1 MKKIVSLFTLIV
13 IGLLSSCSSQTVNA
27 MNHSQIKEAG
37 LTLDIARRFYPVET
51 IKQFI
56 DTIHHAGGTFL
67 HLHFSDHENYALE
80 SSYLDQSEE
89 NAIVKDGTYYNPKT
103 NKPFLTYKQIDDII
117 YYAKSKNIELVPEV
131 DTPNHMTAIFNL
143 LEIKHGEA
151 YVKNLKSKMNDEEID
166 ITNPESIEVIKTLI
180 AEVIYI
186 FGHASEH
193 FHIGGDEFGYS
204 VETNHEFISYV
215 NTLNQFINE
224 KGKITRIWND
234 GLIKNN
240 LNQLN
245 KNVEITYWSYDGDA
259 QKSQD
264 IAERRKIRADLP
276 ELLENGFKVLNYN
289 SYYLYFV
296 PKGNANI
303 THDSKYA
310 TEDVLNNWKLGLW
323 DGKNKENE
331 VKNTKNIIGSSLSI
345 WGERSGSLSSE
356 VIEESTQDLLKAV
369 IQKTNDPKSH

>member
-1 MKKIVSLFTLIV
+1 MKKIVSLLTLIF

-27 MNHSQIKEAG
+27 MNKEAG
-37 LTLDIARRFYPVET
+37 LTLDIARRFYSVDT

-80 SSYLDQSEE
+80 SIYLGQSEV
-89 NAIVKDGTYYNPKT
+89 NAILKDGTYYNPKT
-103 NKPFLTYKQIDDII
+103 NKPFLTYKQIHDII
-117 YYAKSKNIELVPEV
+117 CYAKSKNIELVPEV

-143 LEIKHGEA
+143 LEAKHGKT

-186 FGHASEH
+186 FDHASEH

-245 KNVEITYWSYDGDA
+245 KNIEITYWSYDGDA
-259 QKSQD
+259 QESED
-264 IAERRKIRADLP
+264 IATRRKIRADLP

-303 THDSKYA
+303 MHDSKYA
-310 TEDVLNNWKLGLW
+310 TEDVLKNWKLGLW
-323 DGKNKENE
+323 DGQNKENMVE
-331 VKNTKNIIGSSLSI
+331 NTKNIIGSSLTI

-356 VIEESTQDLLKAV
+356 MIEQSTQDLLKAV